1 MYFYISRDPP
11 PIKTFILYFVAWA
24 AWVYT
29 DILVKKQNVNFA
41 LKLDDILYNDS
52 IRDIDII
59 QVSDYT
65 LM

>member
-1 MYFYISRDPP
+1 MDPP
-11 PIKTFILYFVAWA
+11 PIKMFILYFITWA
-24 AWVYT
+24 AWVYK

-52 IRDIDII
+52 LRDIDII